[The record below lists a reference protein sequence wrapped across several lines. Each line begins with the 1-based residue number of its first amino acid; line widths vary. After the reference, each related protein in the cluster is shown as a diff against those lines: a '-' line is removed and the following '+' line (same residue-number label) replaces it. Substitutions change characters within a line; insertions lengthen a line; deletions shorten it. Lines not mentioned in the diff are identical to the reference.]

1 MRALCDICKLVVRV
15 CLWESK
21 DVSVLDVRVTRS
33 DYVLMLCVCVFM
45 MENCSRDY
53 DVCCF
58 VFICVM

>member
-1 MRALCDICKLVVRV
+1 M
-15 CLWESK
+15 LWESK